1 MVKRVLD
8 KDRYIFLEKP
18 AMEVYN
24 KEETLKRAEEIDGY
38 ISELKTFSLNL
49 EKLVQAQPDKH
60 ERSLILNLALILS
73 SEEKLW
79 EKVLEN
85 RRIPFNTFSK
95 LVEEPVFELKKW
107 HDYILSYSIL
117 LRGDKYPLIRRYL
130 QYDLREKEDAFP
142 IDSDAHSGLALKK
155 RGSYAYILTSQGQF
169 MKVKDEGNSIGD
181 VTSGKKARKKLNL
194 LKPLIAVLM
203 AALLLGLVYQNI
215 AGKVDR
221 TIIIRAEGEIKMDFN
236 PLGDLVHISAVNTR
250 GQELIAKSD
259 LEEKDI
265 DSVLAEI
272 IEQAYISETIKERD
286 EIIILISGEF
296 LPEDFFKSGKTRDRI
311 LSYQLDCKINNNGS
325 FLYVE

>member
-236 PLGDLVHISAVNTR
+236 PLGDLVHISALNTR

-286 EIIILISGEF
+286 EIIILVSGEF